1 VDSDTAV
8 TAETPAMHLRAK
20 LDSADISSDAR
31 ENVFLMV
38 QCMEAWLVTDV
49 DALEKCFGKMLKARA
64 LPQNPNVESVPK
76 RDVFHKLAIAIKAT
90 PSAPYH
96 KIDHGA
102 KILAELNPDQVGK
115 RSANAR
121 NLHTFLRRS
130 IQM

>member
-1 VDSDTAV
+1 
-8 TAETPAMHLRAK
+8 
-20 LDSADISSDAR
+20 
-31 ENVFLMV
+31 
-38 QCMEAWLVTDV
+38 
-49 DALEKCFGKMLKARA
+49 
-64 LPQNPNVESVPK
+64 VPK